1 MHEPENRERPR
12 EGADASRTG
21 SAETATAGA
30 SASGTVTVTKSGD
43 APSADA
49 AVKALE
55 GAGKA
60 RSLWSDAWRDLRGN
74 PLFMVSAGL
83 ILLLLVIAAF
93 PGMFVSVGPRE
104 ADLKT
109 HFLTQPE
116 LGSFFSAEWL
126 GYDAQGRSVYA
137 RIIYGTRA
145 SILVGVSVTVIV
157 AVLGGLIGMLAGY
170 FGGWIDAVLS
180 RITDIFF
187 GIPFLLGAMVVMNAF
202 TERSVPVV
210 ILAMAFLGW
219 TQMARVMRSSVLT
232 VKEADYVTAAR
243 ALGASTQRILFRHI
257 LPNAIA
263 PLIVVATIA
272 LGTYISLEATL
283 SYLGLGLADPT
294 ISWGID
300 ISAAKDQ
307 LRTAKHVLL
316 WPGAMLSVTIFA
328 FIMLGDAV
336 RDALDPKLR

>member
-1 MHEPENRERPR
+1 MHEDEN
-12 EGADASRTG
+12 
-21 SAETATAGA
+21 TATTAPVGQQ
-30 SASGTVTVTKSGD
+30 KSG
-43 APSADA
+43 AG
-49 AVKALE
+49 E
-55 GAGKA
+55 GAGGGAKKDGNSGA
-60 RSLWSDAWRDLRGN
+60 ELSKEKKPENGAGKPSSLWSDAWRDLRRN
-74 PLFMVSAGL
+74 PLFLISAGL

-93 PGMFVSVGPRE
+93 PQLFTSVGPRE
-104 ADLKT
+104 ADLKGNY
-109 HFLTQPE
+109 LTQPE
-116 LGSFFSAEWL
+116 LGSFFSPEWL

-145 SILVGVSVTVIV
+145 SVLVGVSVTLIV
-157 AVLGGLIGMLAGY
+157 AVFGGLVGMLAGY

-187 GIPFLLGAMVVMNAF
+187 GIPFLLGAMAVMNAF
-202 TERSVPVV
+202 TERTVWIV
-210 ILAMAFLGW
+210 IMAMAFLGW
-219 TQMARVMRSSVLT
+219 TQMARVMRGSVLT
-232 VKEADYVTAAR
+232 VKEMDYVTAAR
-243 ALGASTQRILFRHI
+243 ALGASTSRILLRHI

-294 ISWGID
+294 ISWGMD
-300 ISAAKDQ
+300 INAAKDQ